1 MIGLVTN
8 KRGITIATREA
19 DCTPI
24 ILYDPVQNVIGN
36 VHSGWRGTLK
46 KISQKAIHM
55 LQKEY
60 QCKVEDIICCIGPC
74 IGKCHFEVD
83 EDVQELFKQTFPHNL
98 EYIQKTQM
106 KEGKQKY
113 HIDIEALNI
122 EVLLEAGIKRKNIES
137 CGICTVCHANQIHS
151 FRATKENSGR
161 NATLIGLK

>member
-1 MIGLVTN
+1 MFGLVTN

-36 VHSGWRGTLK
+36 VHSGWSGTLK
-46 KISQKAIHM
+46 KISQKAIHI

-83 EDVQELFKQTFPHNL
+83 EDVQELFKQTFPHNV
-98 EYIQKTQM
+98 EHIQKTQM
-106 KEGKQKY
+106 KEGKEKY